1 MGTRT
6 PLFCDKLAEK
16 NEVKDD
22 YPLEKGQNSPNFC
35 IFTKMNDLLS
45 RQ

>member
-16 NEVKDD
+16 NEVKDY
-22 YPLEKGQNSPNFC
+22 YPLEKGQNIPQEG
-35 IFTKMNDLLS
+35 DLKLAKNEAGV
-45 RQ
+45 